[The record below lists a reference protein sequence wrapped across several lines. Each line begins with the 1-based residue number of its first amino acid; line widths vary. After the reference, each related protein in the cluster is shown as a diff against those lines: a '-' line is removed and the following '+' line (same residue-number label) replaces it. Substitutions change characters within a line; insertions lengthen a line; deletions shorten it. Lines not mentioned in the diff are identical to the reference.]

1 MKITELLK
9 EKQQSMR
16 KNKPVTIAFL
26 GDSVTQG
33 CFECF
38 MELNGD
44 INTIHDY
51 KSAYSTRVREILNL
65 LYPRTQVNII
75 NSGISGD
82 NALGG
87 LTRLTRDVLSY
98 HPDLVVVCFG
108 LNDCNDDSVEP
119 NDYKAS
125 LKAIF
130 AEIHAAGKDVIF
142 MTPNMMNTYVPH
154 TVTDDFAKK
163 LGVMFAERQN
173 NGYFD
178 SFMDAAREACA
189 EEGVP
194 LCDCYKI
201 WRSLNESGVDT
212 TALLSNGLNHPTRDL
227 HLLFAW
233 ELVRTMLEN

>member
-98 HPDLVVVCFG
+98 HPDLVVVSFG
-108 LNDCNDDSVEP
+108 LNDSVAGPDGLDRYKESMGKIFETLQNEGIETILLTQNFMCEEDSPHIHDERLRKIAQMEQKLQSEGV
-119 NDYKAS
+119 
-125 LKAIF
+125 LKSYFEAAKTVAAQYGARICDLY
-130 AEIHAAGKDVIF
+130 AMWERMSAAGV
-142 MTPNMMNTYVPH
+142 
-154 TVTDDFAKK
+154 
-163 LGVMFAERQN
+163 
-173 NGYFD
+173 
-178 SFMDAAREACA
+178 S
-189 EEGVP
+189 
-194 LCDCYKI
+194 
-201 WRSLNESGVDT
+201 T
-212 TALLSNGLNHPTRDL
+212 TNLLSNYINHPVREY
-227 HLLFAW
+227 HYYIAVK
-233 ELVRTMLEN
+233 LVEEMLS